1 VDHVLAPVDAAQAK
15 KSEPVSGTGGE
26 TTNSRSPERDE
37 AATETAA
44 DEAETEAG
52 DPAHRAVDVLRRR
65 DDLVVAELA
74 RARDRHLAELV
85 ADHDGD
91 RLTQR

>member
-1 VDHVLAPVDAAQAK
+1 MTSLHPSTLRRQK
-15 KSEPVSGTGGE
+15 KSEPVSGTGSE
-26 TTNSRSPERDE
+26 TTTSRSPERDE

-74 RARDRHLAELV
+74 RACDRHLAELV